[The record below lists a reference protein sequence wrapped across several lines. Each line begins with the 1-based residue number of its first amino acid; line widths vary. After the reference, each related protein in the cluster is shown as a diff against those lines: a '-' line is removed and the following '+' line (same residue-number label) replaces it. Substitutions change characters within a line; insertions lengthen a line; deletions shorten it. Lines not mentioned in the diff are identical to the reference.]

1 MTFALASS
9 ISHNLP
15 WDNNSDLNVKAIVGA
30 LNQEKALVGA
40 FSVIVKTDGS
50 FAALILTLIKA
61 VLYDVT
67 SKLCVDTARMHVSGM
82 SNGGMFIWTR
92 VMEKMAATFA
102 SAGTGQLW
110 FWCRA
115 ANDPSV
121 FTITEKAPTRAFPG

>member
-1 MTFALASS
+1 M
-9 ISHNLP
+9 
-15 WDNNSDLNVKAIVGA
+15 
-30 LNQEKALVGA
+30 
-40 FSVIVKTDGS
+40 IVKTDGS

-102 SAGTGQLW
+102 SAGTGQ
-110 FWCRA
+110 A
-115 ANDPSV
+115 AS
-121 FTITEKAPTRAFPG
+121 IPGGGFV